1 MNAMTNFTVKSLR
14 ANKVRTAV
22 TIAGVALAAALLTA
36 VLTTF
41 TSLQSMLY
49 QAEANVSGTWMA
61 MVQAPSREP
70 LEKEAEAARAAGQ
83 IGEAAFVQDAG
94 FGVLTEAQQNIHG
107 RYLPIVSFSGN
118 VETLCAV
125 RPCEGRLPEKPG
137 EIMLFDTWR
146 TGDDALTLGDTLT
159 LPVGERVAV
168 LAPGQEGSMTAGSLP
183 VGGNFGNAE
192 ARYGDDL
199 VGAEITDGTVLD
211 SSWGYFEA
219 ERDGGIFNEELRN
232 TAERTYT
239 VVGFY
244 NRSSYTTSQSYGM
257 LAFTCDDPN
266 AAGLTSAYVTM
277 EGVSSTAEV
286 EERVRVAFPDDY
298 YELHM
303 GMLRYMGVRT
313 DGAIWD
319 TFFGIVGVLAVVI
332 TVACVS
338 LIYNAFAISV
348 AERAG
353 QFGLLA
359 SVGASRRQ
367 LRRAVLV
374 EALVVAAIGVPLGLL
389 VGLGGC
395 AVTFAALGPSLA
407 AIFGAADVGFTL
419 VVAPW
424 ALAVAAGLTVAT
436 VLFSVCVP
444 AWRASRV
451 NVIDALRGG
460 QTARASK
467 RGAARAARAANPAKL
482 WKRRGVAGRVFGM
495 GGLLAR
501 INEKRGTSR
510 GTAASVSLA
519 LAIVLLMTAGSLSTF
534 LGTLADVAGGQ
545 TNAGDVGITASFAEE
560 SGESS
565 AARGASGDGATDA
578 LAAANAGKGAAE
590 GAAGAEGPDGAAGA
604 EGVGEEAADAA
615 VEAGE
620 PLTLEAAVA
629 AANARFA
636 EEVAVFDGAWEAL
649 DAVPDAEP
657 VGWRLD
663 GNVPLVVPEA
673 MVGDGAR
680 SDGSLNGGFTADGQ
694 FVVMGTVVYLD
705 DALFDA
711 VAAEAGVDPADF
723 RDGAAPRAIAVGKA
737 YGNNGDLYQ
746 LVDVLAGTGSVEAVT
761 GAIYDGAAVDGF
773 SVVYEIDE
781 QGAGAYRIFP
791 YLFESDGA
799 DGGAMRSPDP
809 ADVETATTSVE
820 IAAVIEEAPAM
831 VGMYGDTVQLIVPM
845 SLAATQGFG
854 ITEPQFHAVFNA
866 PEGQSGDVGQAL
878 VDTAGA
884 FFHDETDYEVAFLVM
899 NDYAGDM
906 SNNQMLAM
914 VINVFCLLFTV
925 ILALIAM
932 GNVFNTVTNGLI
944 LRRRE
949 FAVMRSVGLSG
960 RQFRSMIVDEC
971 VAWCARGLVPGILLS
986 LAASWLLWRVV
997 SGSMTGLPFALPWT
1011 YVALAFAMI
1020 AVAVGASVAY
1030 GMHRCKAD
1038 NVVEA
1043 LRMDSI

>member
-49 QAEANVSGTWMA
+49 QAEANVSGSWMA
-61 MVQAPSREP
+61 MVQSDDRAA
-70 LEKEAEAARAAGQ
+70 LQDEAAAAQGSGQ
-83 IGEAAFVQDAG
+83 LSAVAYVQDAG
-94 FGVLTEAQQNIHG
+94 FGALTGAQQNIHG
-107 RYLPIVSFSGN
+107 RYLPIASFSGN
-118 VETLCAV
+118 VEALCAV
-125 RPCEGRLPEKPG
+125 RPSEGRLPEKPG

-146 TGDDALTLGDTLT
+146 TGDDALALGDTLT

-168 LAPGQEGSMTAGSLP
+168 LAPGEEGTMSHGEMPADWYEESSAD
-183 VGGNFGNAE
+183 NIAAAE
-192 ARYGDDL
+192 T
-199 VGAEITDGTVLD
+199 EIADGTVLD
-211 SSWGYFEA
+211 SSIGYLDAEA
-219 ERDGGIFNEELRN
+219 DMGKFNEKLQN

-244 NRSSYTTSQSYGM
+244 DRATYATSKSYGM
-257 LAFTCDDPN
+257 MAFTCDDPN

-277 EGVSSTAEV
+277 EGVNSTAEV
-286 EERVRVAFPDDY
+286 EERVRAAFPDDY
-298 YELHM
+298 YELHLS
-303 GMLRYMGVRT
+303 MLRYMGVRT

-319 TFFGIVGVLAVVI
+319 TFYGIVAVLAVVI

-565 AARGASGDGATDA
+565 AARGASGDGETDA

-590 GAAGAEGPDGAAGA
+590 GSDGAAGA
-604 EGVGEEAADAA
+604 PADGAAA
-615 VEAGE
+615 EAGE

-629 AANARFA
+629 AANTRFA
-636 EEVAVFDGAWEAL
+636 DEAAVFGRAWEAL
-649 DAVPDAEP
+649 GTVPDAEP

-680 SDGSLNGGFTADGQ
+680 GDGCMNGGFTADGQ
-694 FVVMGTVVYLD
+694 FVVMGTVIYLD
-705 DALFDA
+705 DALFDE

-723 RDGAAPRAIAVGKA
+723 RDGTAPRAIAVGKA
-737 YGNNGDLYQ
+737 YGNNGDRYQ

-761 GAIYDGAAVDGF
+761 GGVCDGAAVDGF
-773 SVVYEIDE
+773 SFVYEIDE
-781 QGAGAYRIFP
+781 QGAGVYRILP

-799 DGGAMRSPDP
+799 DGGAMRNPDP
-809 ADVETATTSVE
+809 ADVETATTPVE
-820 IAAVIEEAPAM
+820 IAAVAEEAPAM

-854 ITEPQFHAVFNA
+854 ITEPQFKAVFNA

-878 VDTAGA
+878 VDAAGA
-884 FFHDETDYEVAFLVM
+884 FFHDETDYEVAFLAM

-906 SNNQMLAM
+906 NNNQMLAM

-949 FAVMRSVGLSG
+949 FAVMKSVGLSG

-986 LAASWLLWRVV
+986 LVASWLLWRVV
-997 SGSMTGLPFALPWT
+997 SGSMTGLAFTLPWI
-1011 YVALAFAMI
+1011 YVALAFAMT
-1020 AVAVGASVAY
+1020 AVTVGVSVAY

>member
-1 MNAMTNFTVKSLR
+1 MNAMATFTVKSLR
-14 ANKVRTAV
+14 ANRVRTVV

-49 QAEANVSGTWMA
+49 QAEANTSGTWMA

-70 LEKEAEAARAAGQ
+70 LQKETEAAQAAGTLS
-83 IGEAAFVQDAG
+83 EAVYLQDAG
-94 FGVLTEAQQNIHG
+94 FGSLTEAQQNMHG
-107 RYLPIVSFSGN
+107 RYLPIVSFSGD

-125 RPCEGRLPEKPG
+125 RPSEGRLPERAG

-146 TGDDALTLGDTLT
+146 TSDDGLAVGDTIT

-183 VGGNFGNAE
+183 AGGNFGNAE
-192 ARYGDDL
+192 AKYGDDL
-199 VGAEITDGTVLD
+199 AGAEIVEGTVLD
-211 SSWGYFEA
+211 SSWGYLEA
-219 ERDGGIFNEELRN
+219 EQDGGIFNEELRN

-244 NRSSYTTSQSYGM
+244 NRASYTTSQSYGM

-277 EGVSSTAEV
+277 DGVDSTAAV
-286 EERVRVAFPDDY
+286 EERVRAAFPDDY

-303 GMLRYMGVRT
+303 SMLRYMGVRT

-319 TFFGIVGVLAVVI
+319 TFYGIVAVLAVVI

-367 LRRAVLV
+367 LRRAVAL

-389 VGLGGC
+389 VGIAGC
-395 AVTFAALGPSLA
+395 AVTFAILGPSLA
-407 AIFGAADVGFTL
+407 TIFGAAEVGFTL
-419 VVAPW
+419 AVAPW
-424 ALAVAAGLTVAT
+424 ALAIAAGLTVVT

-467 RGAARAARAANPAKL
+467 RGAARAARAADPSRL
-482 WKRRGVAGRVFGM
+482 WKRRGLAGRVFGM

-501 INEKRGTSR
+501 INEKRGTTK

-534 LGTLADVAGGQ
+534 LGTLADVAGGPQ
-545 TNAGDVGITASFAEE
+545 NTADVSIRASFVPEEPDGAGD
-560 SGESS
+560 
-565 AARGASGDGATDA
+565 D
-578 LAAANAGKGAAE
+578 
-590 GAAGAEGPDGAAGA
+590 AAGAELTP
-604 EGVGEEAADAA
+604 EAAA
-615 VEAGE
+615 
-620 PLTLEAAVA
+620 A
-629 AANARFA
+629 AANTRFA
-636 EEVAVFDGAWEAL
+636 DEAAAFAQAWDTL
-649 DAVPDAEP
+649 KTVPNAEP
-657 VGWRLD
+657 VGWYLD
-663 GNVPLVVPEA
+663 GNVPLIMPET
-673 MVGDGAR
+673 MVSADVR
-680 SDGSLNGGFTADGQ
+680 SDGSFNGGMMADGR
-694 FVVMGTVVYLD
+694 FAVMGSIVYLED
-705 DALFDA
+705 GLFDRY
-711 VAAEAGVDPADF
+711 AAEADLDAATFHDPDH
-723 RDGAAPRAIAVGKA
+723 PRAIAVGQA
-737 YGNNGDLYQ
+737 YGNNGSVYQ
-746 LVDVLAGTGSVEAVT
+746 LLNVFADTGEVEAVT
-761 GAIYDGAAVDGF
+761 AGVYDGEPVDGF
-773 SVVYEIDE
+773 SMIYEMDDT
-781 QGAGAYRIFP
+781 GAGRYRIFP
-791 YLFESDGA
+791 YVLGKHGEDRYSE
-799 DGGAMRSPDP
+799 RTLEPD
-809 ADVETATTSVE
+809 DVSVATAPLE
-820 IAAVIEEAPAM
+820 IAAVVSEAPEV
-831 VGMYGDTVQLIVPM
+831 VGMYGEAVQLIVPM
-845 SLAATQGFG
+845 SLAATEGYG
-854 ITEPQFHAVFNA
+854 IFEPQFRASFNT
-866 PEGQSGDVGQAL
+866 PEGESADVAQAL
-878 VDTAGA
+878 VDAAGT
-884 FFHDETDYEVAFLVM
+884 FFHDETDFETAFLAM
-899 NDYAGDM
+899 SDYATDA
-906 SNNQMLAM
+906 NANQMLAM

-932 GNVFNTVTNGLI
+932 ANVFNTVTNGLI

-960 RQFRSMIVDEC
+960 HQFRSMIVDEC

-1011 YVALAFAMI
+1011 YVALAFAMT